1 MTLRLAPPSHA
12 LINQSPPPSFISP
25 RPPLRREGRAGQ
37 CWLAGLLICSPAIP
51 SYIIRAELRFFL
63 FSFFN
68 LVPLSRIHRHLR
80 PSWTNKGDI
89 MHENHLDIHR
99 CPSPNLRL
107 FGNHSF
113 DRPLFFS
120 FSSFQSPYCHITNCP
135 APEVYFKAHTP
146 YQVGLPWV
154 HKDPCNP
161 PFAETAYACSG
172 D

>member
-120 FSSFQSPYCHITNCP
+120 FSSFHVLLRFQSLCRPRKRGERGKRCSDI
-135 APEVYFKAHTP
+135 
-146 YQVGLPWV
+146 
-154 HKDPCNP
+154 
-161 PFAETAYACSG
+161 AEYGFVDATS
-172 D
+172 